1 VADGAESRA
10 VAKGYWIG
18 HVDVL
23 DPDPY
28 LEYAKLAKV
37 AVEKYGGVYLVRAGD
52 AERVEGTWRE
62 RPVLIEFESYQRAL
76 DCYHS
81 SDYQAAKRVRAE
93 AGAAA
98 VDLLIVEGSDNRL
111 PGMK

>member
-1 VADGAESRA
+1 MAEGAEGA
-10 VAKGYWIG
+10 TVAKGYWIG

-23 DPDPY
+23 DPAPY

-52 AERVEGTWRE
+52 AERVEGAWRQ

-76 DCYHS
+76 DCYDS
-81 SDYQAAKRVRAE
+81 DDYQAAKRVRTE
-93 AGAAA
+93 ADAAA